1 MRFIT
6 GVIVICLLLLIPS
19 LGLSQGNPF
28 ISGSS
33 DNGSQNQV
41 TQSTGLYSTRI
52 IGPLLRHSV
61 ALQRTLQR
69 SISETM
75 QSVKD
80 EGNLG
85 SLFVL
90 LGISFLFGFFHVMGP
105 GHRKMLV
112 IGYFMGEKAR
122 PVMGIMAGFLLALV
136 HAGSA
141 IVLVGG
147 FYWFASRSL
156 LVSVNQAELVL
167 FPITYGVIVVLGA
180 WMLYQGVRGFR
191 RHEQYRTDAKGIG
204 GLILSGIVPCPGASA
219 IMILAVT
226 SDAMLLGILAVL
238 AMSLGMGLFL
248 SGLGLLSIFF
258 RRGISRFF
266 EDQKRE
272 RILDLVLHLAGGIL
286 MICFGAFL
294 LAGCLLS

>member
-1 MRFIT
+1 MV
-6 GVIVICLLLLIPS
+6 GVLILCLLLLVPS
-19 LGLSQGNPF
+19 SGLSQGNPF
-28 ISGSS
+28 LSGTS
-33 DNGSQNQV
+33 DNSQQNQV
-41 TQSTGLYSTRI
+41 TGSTGLYSSRI
-52 IGPLLRHSV
+52 IGPLLRQSV

-80 EGNLG
+80 RGDLG

-90 LGISFLFGFFHVMGP
+90 LGVSFVFGFLHVMGP

-112 IGYFMGEKAR
+112 IGYFMGEEAKPA
-122 PVMGIMAGFLLALV
+122 MGIMAGFLLALV

-156 LVSVNQAELVL
+156 LVSVNQAELFL
-167 FPITYGVIVVLGA
+167 FPVTYGIILVLGV
-180 WMLYQGVRGFR
+180 WMLYQGARGYR
-191 RHEQYRTDAKGIG
+191 RNEQYRADAKGIG
-204 GLILSGIVPCPGASA
+204 GLILSGLVPCPGASA
-219 IMILAVT
+219 IMIYAIT
-226 SDAMLLGILAVL
+226 SDAMFLGILAVL

-248 SGLGLLSIFF
+248 SGLGLVSIFF

-266 EDQKRE
+266 EDRKRE

-286 MICFGAFL
+286 MISFGAFL
-294 LAGCLLS
+294 LAGCLLG

>member
-122 PVMGIMAGFLLALV
+122 PVMGIMAGYLLALV

-167 FPITYGVIVVLGA
+167 FPITYGIIFVLGA

-219 IMILAVT
+219 IMIFAVT

-266 EDQKRE
+266 EDKKRE
-272 RILDLVLHLAGGIL
+272 RILDLVLHLAGGVL

-294 LAGCLLS
+294 LAGCLL

>member
-1 MRFIT
+1 MRSAAGFI
-6 GVIVICLLLLIPS
+6 ILCFLLLAPS
-19 LGLSQGNPF
+19 SGMAQGNPF
-28 ISGSS
+28 ISGTSDDSDQSAQPVVSYSS
-33 DNGSQNQV
+33 G
-41 TQSTGLYSTRI
+41 I
-52 IGPLLRHSV
+52 FGPLLRQSV

-80 EGNLG
+80 RGDAG

-90 LGISFLFGFFHVMGP
+90 LGASFLFGLLHVIGP

-122 PVMGIMAGFLLALV
+122 PLMGFLTGFLLALV

-156 LVSVNQAELVL
+156 LVSVSQAEVVL
-167 FPITYGVIVVLGA
+167 FPITYGIVLLLGG
-180 WMLYQGVRGFR
+180 WMVYHGVRDYR
-191 RHEQYRTDAKGIG
+191 CHEQVRADSPGLG
-204 GLILSGIVPCPGASA
+204 GLILSGLVPCPGASA
-219 IMILAVT
+219 IMIYAIT
-226 SDAMLLGILAVL
+226 SDAAVLGILAVL

-248 SGLGLLSIFF
+248 SGLGLASIFF
-258 RRGISRFF
+258 RRGISHFF
-266 EDQKRE
+266 EDQKRA
-272 RILDLVLHLAGGIL
+272 RILDLVLHLVGGVL

-294 LAGCLLS
+294 LAGCLLG

>member
-1 MRFIT
+1 MRFSVAIT
-6 GVIVICLLLLIPS
+6 VLCLLLLFPS

-28 ISGSS
+28 LSGTS
-33 DNGSQNQV
+33 DNRQQDQA
-41 TQSTGLYSTRI
+41 TESTGLYSSRI
-52 IGPLLRHSV
+52 IGPLLRQSV

-69 SISETM
+69 SSSETM

-80 EGNLG
+80 RGDLG

-90 LGISFLFGFFHVMGP
+90 LGASFLFGFLHVIGP

-112 IGYFMGEKAR
+112 IGYFMGEEAK
-122 PVMGIMAGFLLALV
+122 PVMGFMAGFLLALV

-147 FYWFASRSL
+147 FYWCASRSL
-156 LVSVNQAELVL
+156 LVAVNQAELFL
-167 FPITYGVIVVLGA
+167 FPITYGIIVVLGA
-180 WMLYQGVRGFR
+180 WMLYQGARGYR
-191 RHEQYRTDAKGIG
+191 RNEQCRADAKGIG
-204 GLILSGIVPCPGASA
+204 GLILSGLVPCPGASA
-219 IMILAVT
+219 IMIYAVT

-248 SGLGLLSIFF
+248 SGLGLVSILF

-266 EDQKRE
+266 ENRKRE
-272 RILDLVLHLAGGIL
+272 RILDLVLHLVGGIL
-286 MICFGAFL
+286 MVCFGAFL
-294 LAGCLLS
+294 LAGCLLG

>member
-1 MRFIT
+1 MRFMVGIIT
-6 GVIVICLLLLIPS
+6 LCLLLLVPS
-19 LGLSQGNPF
+19 QGLSQGNPF
-28 ISGSS
+28 ITGTS
-33 DNGSQNQV
+33 DNSSQNQAA
-41 TQSTGLYSTRI
+41 QSSGLHSSRI
-52 IGPLLRHSV
+52 VGYLFRQSV

-75 QSVKD
+75 NRVKD
-80 EGNLG
+80 NGDLG

-90 LGISFLFGFFHVMGP
+90 LGASFVFGLLHVIGP

-156 LVSVNQAELVL
+156 LVSVNQAELFL
-167 FPITYGVIVVLGA
+167 FPITYGIIIVLGA
-180 WMLYQGVRGFR
+180 WMLYQGARGYR
-191 RHEQYRTDAKGIG
+191 RQEQRLADAKGIG
-204 GLILSGIVPCPGASA
+204 GLILSGLVPCPGASA
-219 IMILAVT
+219 IMIFAVT
-226 SDAMLLGILAVL
+226 SDAMFLGILAVL
-238 AMSLGMGLFL
+238 AMSFGMGLFL
-248 SGLGLLSIFF
+248 SGLGLASICF

-266 EDQKRE
+266 EDQKRS
-272 RILDLVLHLAGGIL
+272 RILELVLHLVGGIL
-286 MICFGAFL
+286 MIGFGAFL
-294 LAGCLLS
+294 LAGYLLG

>member
-1 MRFIT
+1 MRFII
-6 GVIVICLLLLIPS
+6 GVIVLCLLLLIPS
-19 LGLSQGNPF
+19 LGLGQGNPF
-28 ISGSS
+28 LSGTSDSS
-33 DNGSQNQV
+33 PQNQL
-41 TQSTGLYSTRI
+41 TESQGLYSSRI
-52 IGPLLRHSV
+52 VGPLLRQSV

-80 EGNLG
+80 KGNFG
-85 SLFVL
+85 SLIVL
-90 LGISFLFGFFHVMGP
+90 LGASFVFGFLHVIGP

-112 IGYFMGEKAR
+112 IGYFMGEEAKT
-122 PVMGIMAGFLLALV
+122 VMGIMAGFLLALV

-156 LVSVNQAELVL
+156 LVSVNQAELIL
-167 FPITYGVIVVLGA
+167 FPITYGIIVVLGA
-180 WMLYQGVRGFR
+180 WMLYQGARGYR
-191 RHEQYRTDAKGIG
+191 RNEQYRADAKGIG
-204 GLILSGIVPCPGASA
+204 GLILSGLVPCPGASA
-219 IMILAVT
+219 IMIFAVT
-226 SDAMLLGILAVL
+226 SDAMLLGIIAVL

-248 SGLGLLSIFF
+248 SGLGVVSILF

-266 EDQKRE
+266 EDQKRS
-272 RILDLVLHLAGGIL
+272 RILDLLLHVGGGIL

-294 LAGCLLS
+294 LAGCLLG

>member
-1 MRFIT
+1 MRFT
-6 GVIVICLLLLIPS
+6 VGVNILCLLLLIPS

-28 ISGSS
+28 LSGTS
-33 DNGSQNQV
+33 DNSQQNQV
-41 TQSTGLYSTRI
+41 TESTGLYSSRI
-52 IGPLLRHSV
+52 LGPLLRQSV

-80 EGNLG
+80 RGDFG

-90 LGISFLFGFFHVMGP
+90 LGASFLFGLLHVMGP

-112 IGYFMGEKAR
+112 IGYFMGEKAK
-122 PVMGIMAGFLLALV
+122 PAAGILAGFLLALV

-156 LVSVNQAELVL
+156 LVSVNQAELFL
-167 FPITYGVIVVLGA
+167 FPITYGIIVVLGA
-180 WMLYQGVRGFR
+180 WMLYQGSRGYR
-191 RHEQYRTDAKGIG
+191 RNEKQSADAKGIG
-204 GLILSGIVPCPGASA
+204 GLILSGLVPCPGASA
-219 IMILAVT
+219 IMIFAIT
-226 SDAMLLGILAVL
+226 SDAMILGILAVL

-248 SGLGLLSIFF
+248 SGLGLVSIFF
-258 RRGISRFF
+258 RRGISRIF
-266 EDQKRE
+266 EDQKRA
-272 RILDLVLHLAGGIL
+272 RILDLVLHLVGGIL

-294 LAGCLLS
+294 LAGCLLG

>member
-1 MRFIT
+1 MRLMAGFI
-6 GVIVICLLLLIPS
+6 ILCILLLVPS
-19 LGLSQGNPF
+19 AGLSQGNPF
-28 ISGSS
+28 LSGTS
-33 DNGSQNQV
+33 DNSSQNQV
-41 TQSTGLYSTRI
+41 TESTGLYSSRI
-52 IGPLLRHSV
+52 IGYLFRQSV

-80 EGNLG
+80 KGNLG

-90 LGISFLFGFFHVMGP
+90 LGASFVFGLLHVIGP

-112 IGYFMGEKAR
+112 IGYFMGEEAK

-156 LVSVNQAELVL
+156 LVSVNQAELFL
-167 FPITYGVIVVLGA
+167 FPITYGIIVVLGA
-180 WMLYQGVRGFR
+180 WMLYQGVRGYR
-191 RHEQYRTDAKGIG
+191 RNEQCRADAKGIG
-204 GLILSGIVPCPGASA
+204 GLILSGLVPCPGASA
-219 IMILAVT
+219 IMIFAVT

-266 EDQKRE
+266 EDRKRS
-272 RILDLVLHLAGGIL
+272 RILNLVLHLFGGIL
-286 MICFGAFL
+286 MIGFGLFL
-294 LAGCLLS
+294 LAGCLPG

>member
-1 MRFIT
+1 MVAIT
-6 GVIVICLLLLIPS
+6 VLSLLLLAPS
-19 LGLSQGNPF
+19 SGLSQGNPF
-28 ISGSS
+28 LSGTS
-33 DNGSQNQV
+33 DNREQNQV
-41 TQSTGLYSTRI
+41 TWSTALLSNRI
-52 IGPLLRHSV
+52 VGPLLRQSV

-80 EGNLG
+80 RGDFG
-85 SLFVL
+85 SLIVL
-90 LGISFLFGFFHVMGP
+90 LGVSFVFGFLHVIGP

-112 IGYFMGEKAR
+112 IGYFMGEKAK
-122 PVMGIMAGFLLALV
+122 PLMGIIAGFLLALV

-147 FYWFASRSL
+147 FYWLASRSL
-156 LVSVNQAELVL
+156 LVSVNQAELFL
-167 FPITYGVIVVLGA
+167 FPITYGIVVLLGA

-191 RHEQYRTDAKGIG
+191 RYEQSRADAKGVG
-204 GLILSGIVPCPGASA
+204 GLILSGLVPCPGASA
-219 IMILAVT
+219 IMIFAIT

-266 EDQKRE
+266 EDRKRE
-272 RILDLVLHLAGGIL
+272 RILDLVLHLVGGIL

-294 LAGCLLS
+294 LAGCLLG

>member
-1 MRFIT
+1 MRFT
-6 GVIVICLLLLIPS
+6 VIIVVFVLLLLVAS
-19 LGLSQGNPF
+19 SGLSQGNPF
-28 ISGSS
+28 LSGTS
-33 DNGSQNQV
+33 DNQSPV
-41 TQSTGLYSTRI
+41 TEQSSLLTNRI
-52 IGPLLRHSV
+52 IGPILRRSI
-61 ALQRTLQR
+61 ALQRTLQL
-69 SISETM
+69 SISRTM
-75 QSVKD
+75 QSVAVRGD
-80 EGNLG
+80 LG

-90 LGISFLFGFFHVMGP
+90 LGASFVFGFLHVMGP

-112 IGYFMGEKAR
+112 IGYFMGEEAK
-122 PVMGIMAGFLLALV
+122 PVMGLLAGFLLSLV

-167 FPITYGVIVVLGA
+167 FPITYGIVVLLGA
-180 WMLYQGVRGFR
+180 WMLYQGVRGYH
-191 RHEQYRTDAKGIG
+191 RHEQCHAEAKGLG
-204 GLILSGIVPCPGASA
+204 GLVLSGLIPCPGASA
-219 IMILAVT
+219 IMIFAIT

-258 RRGISRFF
+258 RRGLSRFF
-266 EDQKRE
+266 EDQKRS

-286 MICFGAFL
+286 MVCFGAFL
-294 LAGCLLS
+294 LAGCLLGNY

>member
-1 MRFIT
+1 MRFQVFI
-6 GVIVICLLLLIPS
+6 IVVSLLLFAPS
-19 LGLSQGNPF
+19 SGLSQGNPF
-28 ISGSS
+28 LSGTS
-33 DNGSQNQV
+33 DNQQQSRV
-41 TQSTGLYSTRI
+41 TEQSAILSNRI
-52 IGPLLRHSV
+52 VGPLLRYSID
-61 ALQRTLQR
+61 LQRSLQR

-75 QSVKD
+75 RSVAERGD
-80 EGNLG
+80 FR

-90 LGISFLFGFFHVMGP
+90 LGASFVFGFLHVIGP

-112 IGYFMGEKAR
+112 IGYFMGEEAK
-122 PVMGIMAGFLLALV
+122 PIMGIMAGFLLSLA

-156 LVSVNQAELVL
+156 LVSVNQAELFL
-167 FPITYGVIVVLGA
+167 FPITYGIIVVLGA
-180 WMLYQGVRGFR
+180 WMLYQGVRGYRKREQR
-191 RHEQYRTDAKGIG
+191 RADAKGLG
-204 GLILSGIVPCPGASA
+204 GLILSGLIPCPGASA
-219 IMILAVT
+219 IMIFAIT

-238 AMSLGMGLFL
+238 AMSAGMGLFL

-266 EDQKRE
+266 EDRKRE
-272 RILDLVLHLAGGIL
+272 RILDLALHLVDGAL

-294 LAGCLLS
+294 LAGCLLG

>member
-1 MRFIT
+1 MVGIIT
-6 GVIVICLLLLIPS
+6 LCLLLLVPS
-19 LGLSQGNPF
+19 QGLSQGNPF
-28 ISGSS
+28 ITGTS
-33 DNGSQNQV
+33 DNSSQNQI
-41 TQSTGLYSTRI
+41 TRSSGLYSSSI

-75 QSVKD
+75 NRVKD
-80 EGNLG
+80 KGDLG

-90 LGISFLFGFFHVMGP
+90 LGASFVFGLLHVIGP
-105 GHRKMLV
+105 GHRKTLV

-122 PVMGIMAGFLLALV
+122 PLMGLMAGFLLAFV

-156 LVSVNQAELVL
+156 LVSVNQAELFL
-167 FPITYGVIVVLGA
+167 FPITYGIIVVLGA
-180 WMLYQGVRGFR
+180 WMLYQGARDYR
-191 RHEQYRTDAKGIG
+191 RLEQRRADPKGIS
-204 GLILSGIVPCPGASA
+204 GLILSGLVPCPGASA
-219 IMILAVT
+219 IMIFAVT
-226 SDAMLLGILAVL
+226 SDAMFLGILAVL

-248 SGLGLLSIFF
+248 SGLGLASIFF

-266 EDQKRE
+266 EDQKRS
-272 RILDLVLHLAGGIL
+272 RILDLVLHLVGGVL
-286 MICFGAFL
+286 MIGFGAFL
-294 LAGCLLS
+294 LAGCLLG

>member
-1 MRFIT
+1 MRFQVFIIA
-6 GVIVICLLLLIPS
+6 VFLLLFIPS
-19 LGLSQGNPF
+19 LVLSQGNPF
-28 ISGSS
+28 LSGTS
-33 DNGSQNQV
+33 DNQQQSQV
-41 TQSTGLYSTRI
+41 TEQSALLSNRI
-52 IGPLLRHSV
+52 IGPVLRYSID
-61 ALQRTLQR
+61 LQRSLQR
-69 SISETM
+69 SISRTM

-80 EGNLG
+80 RGDLG

-90 LGISFLFGFFHVMGP
+90 LGASFVFGFLHVIGP

-112 IGYFMGEKAR
+112 IGYFMGEKAK
-122 PVMGIMAGFLLALV
+122 PAKGILAGFLLSLA

-147 FYWFASRSL
+147 FYWVASRSL

-167 FPITYGVIVVLGA
+167 FPVTYGIVVLLGA
-180 WMLYQGVRGFR
+180 WMLYQGVRGYR
-191 RHEQYRTDAKGIG
+191 KCEQASASAAGLG
-204 GLILSGIVPCPGASA
+204 GLILSGLIPCPGASA
-219 IMILAVT
+219 IMIFAVT

-238 AMSLGMGLFL
+238 AMSFGMGLFL

-266 EDQKRE
+266 EDQKRA
-272 RILDLVLHLAGGIL
+272 RILDLVLHLVGGVL
-286 MICFGAFL
+286 MVCFGIFL

>member
-1 MRFIT
+1 MRFT
-6 GVIVICLLLLIPS
+6 VGVNILCLLLLAPS

-28 ISGSS
+28 LSGTS
-33 DNGSQNQV
+33 DNSQQNQV
-41 TQSTGLYSTRI
+41 TESTGLYSYGI
-52 IGPLLRHSV
+52 LGPLLRQSV

-80 EGNLG
+80 RGDFG

-90 LGISFLFGFFHVMGP
+90 LGASFLFGLLHVMGP

-112 IGYFMGEKAR
+112 IGYFMGEEAK
-122 PVMGIMAGFLLALV
+122 PVAGILAGFLLALV

-167 FPITYGVIVVLGA
+167 FPVTYGIIVILGA
-180 WMLYQGVRGFR
+180 WMLYQGSRGYR
-191 RHEQYRTDAKGIG
+191 RNEKYSADTKGIG
-204 GLILSGIVPCPGASA
+204 GLILSGLVPCPGASA
-219 IMILAVT
+219 IMIFAVS
-226 SDAMLLGILAVL
+226 SDAMILGILAVL

-248 SGLGLLSIFF
+248 SGLGLVSIFF

-266 EDQKRE
+266 EDQKRT
-272 RILDLVLHLAGGIL
+272 RILDLVLHLVGGIL

-294 LAGCLLS
+294 LAGCLLA